1 MSESD
6 KKTPTVSQD
15 QGATSET
22 ATSIPKE
29 LESEWLQFLK
39 KRKDDKEYSEMVSY
53 YNKQAE
59 EIEVPTL
66 DPLFHI
72 GMYIKRIQEEVRAL
86 DEYIQQSK
94 DADKKEKNKMPFP
107 APVQT
112 YNFRSERDCIKYL
125 GSRLFMFRTW
135 IIRQRNTVWVHK
147 LTDIVT
153 SLWLEIIKLD
163 KEWFKVILVCGN
175 VETF

>member
-6 KKTPTVSQD
+6 KKTPTVLPD
-15 QGATSET
+15 QGATSDT

-39 KRKDDKEYSEMVSY
+39 QRKDDKEYSEMVSY

-66 DPLFHI
+66 DPLSQI
-72 GMYIKRIQEEVRAL
+72 GMYIKHIQEEVRAL
-86 DEYIQQSK
+86 DEYIQQVK

-107 APVQT
+107 VPVQT
-112 YNFRSERDCIKYL
+112 YNFR
-125 GSRLFMFRTW
+125 LF
-135 IIRQRNTVWVHK
+135 
-147 LTDIVT
+147 
-153 SLWLEIIKLD
+153 
-163 KEWFKVILVCGN
+163 
-175 VETF
+175 

>member
-6 KKTPTVSQD
+6 TKTPTVSPD

-29 LESEWLQFLK
+29 LESEWLLFLK
-39 KRKDDKEYSEMVSY
+39 QRMDDKEYSEMVSY

-59 EIEVPTL
+59 EIEVPT
-66 DPLFHI
+66 DPLSQI
-72 GMYIKRIQEEVRAL
+72 GMYIKHIQEEVRAL
-86 DEYIQQSK
+86 DKYIQQVK

-112 YNFRSERDCIKYL
+112 YNFRPFWVLYARTSVECVYGLCYKCL
-125 GSRLFMFRTW
+125 GL
-135 IIRQRNTVWVHK
+135 
-147 LTDIVT
+147 
-153 SLWLEIIKLD
+153 
-163 KEWFKVILVCGN
+163 
-175 VETF
+175 